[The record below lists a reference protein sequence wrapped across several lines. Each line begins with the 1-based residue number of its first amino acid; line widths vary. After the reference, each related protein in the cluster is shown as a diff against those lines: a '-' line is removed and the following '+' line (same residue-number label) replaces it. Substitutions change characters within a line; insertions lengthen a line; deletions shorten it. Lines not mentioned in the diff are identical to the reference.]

1 MVLKRTLGATC
12 GGRLGEGG
20 GIEETIHYCCI
31 KQLMKGEAG
40 ERGEKK
46 TVQRKSQVAG
56 VRAETERTEARRN
69 RGIGRGE
76 EKISEG
82 GD

>member
-20 GIEETIHYCCI
+20 GVEETIHYCCI

-40 ERGEKK
+40 EREGKDN
-46 TVQRKSQVAG
+46 G
-56 VRAETERTEARRN
+56 AEEVT
-69 RGIGRGE
+69 GCRGE
-76 EKISEG
+76 SRDGK
-82 GD
+82 D